1 MFTVF
6 ISHLEFLIHSK
17 SSIVDENNEGCI
29 INSITVM
36 QMNAFPS
43 ILNLNMKHLKPKIN
57 VSNKNNISLED
68 HTSDK
73 TGLVCICI
81 KAGLPTPRV
90 T

>member
-1 MFTVF
+1 MDV
-6 ISHLEFLIHSK
+6 
-17 SSIVDENNEGCI
+17 ENNERCI

-73 TGLVCICI
+73 TGLVCI